1 MENKI
6 TLQSV
11 KEKQITAKSG
21 WTLFTAFIITTLLM
35 AALIFYG
42 VDKNIEFI
50 TPIAVIVWIIIM
62 TFVSAALK
70 IIQPNEALVLV
81 LFGKYYGTLS
91 RPGFYMVN
99 PFTTKKKVS
108 LKARTLNN
116 AKQKIN
122 DEDGNPIEIGIV
134 VVWRVEDT
142 ALSSFAVED
151 YNEFVSIQ
159 ADSSIRNVARQY
171 PYDISA
177 EGTNKLSLRGSSE
190 EISQVLKEELQKRVD
205 IAGIEVMDARITHLA
220 YAPEIAAA
228 MLQRQQAAAIIAA
241 RQMIVEGAVGMVE
254 MALEKLAQNKVV
266 ELDEERKAQMVS
278 NLLVVLCG
286 DKSTQPVIN
295 TSSIY

>member
-1 MENKI
+1 MFA
-6 TLQSV
+6 V
-11 KEKQITAKSG
+11 
-21 WTLFTAFIITTLLM
+21 FI
-35 AALIFYG
+35 YG
-42 VDKNIEFI
+42 VNSNSEMI
-50 TPIAVIVWIIIM
+50 PALLSCLWIVM
-62 TFVSAALK
+62 LSFVSAALK
-70 IIQPNEALVLV
+70 VIQPNQALVLV

-91 RPGFYMVN
+91 QPGFYMVN
-99 PFTTKKKVS
+99 PLTTKKKLS

-116 AKQKIN
+116 EKQKVN
-122 DEDGNPIEIGIV
+122 DEDGNPIEIGV
-134 VVWRVEDT
+134 VVIWRVSDT

-151 YNEFVSIQ
+151 FMEFVSTQ
-159 ADSSIRNVARQY
+159 TDSAIRNVARQY

-177 EGTNKLSLRGSSE
+177 AGTNELSLRGSSE
-190 EISQVLKEELQKRVD
+190 EVSLVLKEELQQRVD
-205 IAGIEVMDARITHLA
+205 IAGIEIMEARISHLA

-254 MALEKLAQNKVV
+254 MALDKLAANKVV

-286 DKSTQPVIN
+286 DKATQPVIN